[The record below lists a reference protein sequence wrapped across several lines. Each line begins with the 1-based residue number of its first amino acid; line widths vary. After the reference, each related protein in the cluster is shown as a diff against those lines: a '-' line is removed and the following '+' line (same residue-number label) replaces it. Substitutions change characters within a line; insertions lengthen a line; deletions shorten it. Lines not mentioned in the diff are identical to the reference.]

1 MDMENTTL
9 EMLEFNKILDILAGY
24 ASFSVSRDLILGLRP
39 SYSRE
44 VVSMRLRQSAEARRL
59 LSLRPN
65 FSIGQV
71 IDIREDVKA
80 AAKGKTLEPMALL
93 QIKETMAVCRNVR
106 NNLKKLGTELP
117 EVWQIAQN
125 MQEFHNLEKNIE
137 QCIDT
142 SGDVKD
148 TASPLLGS
156 LRQQLRENRQR
167 LILKLES
174 ILKSKSGQKFTQEAY
189 ITERD
194 NRYVIPVK
202 AEFKKDIGGIVHDIS
217 NTGNTV
223 FMEPLEVVEQGN
235 ELRQLSLEEKQEI
248 WRILSGLSQ
257 KIGECAGE
265 ISSSL
270 EMLAEIDL
278 LLAKARYAEG
288 IKAVEPRLIPDDVN
302 GETAAATRYNQI
314 RLVKARHPL
323 LKGEAVPLDVEI
335 GRDYRILV
343 ITGPNAGGKTVAL
356 KTIGLLALMTQTGIP
371 IPASEESLMPVFDG
385 IYSDIGDQQ
394 SIEQT
399 LSTFSWH
406 ISNIS
411 NIMCQSTRDSLIL
424 LDELGISTDP
434 EEGSALARAILLDFL
449 EKGTLVVATTH
460 YNDLKAFAHVTQGMQ
475 NASMDF
481 NSVTLM
487 PTYRLNTGI
496 PGRSNAISV
505 AERMGLSSHIIQRA
519 QGMLSRGSHE
529 IEMLLND
536 LLKEKHEYE
545 KLIQDLLRD
554 KVELGKMAQ
563 KLRQDETALAHRE
576 YKLFNDIGDTLMQET
591 AKLQLAIREAEAEL
605 RKARRRDSI
614 EKAKKLSVKMQAEI
628 DAKTEQARSLLVQD
642 LPRAR
647 VKAGLGDVVRVRNRN
662 IEGVLVSL
670 DEKNHQVE
678 VRIGNTKLQ
687 LDMDEI
693 EEVIRLPE
701 ESIGQYSQLRK
712 RGQKGSGISL
722 EMDLRGRRADEVEA
736 ALDRF
741 LNDAF
746 LYNLRRVR
754 IIHGYATGTVR
765 KIVREMLASH
775 ELVSAYEP
783 GGKEDGGDGVT
794 LVDMKI

>member
-1 MDMENTTL
+1 MENTTL

-24 ASFSVSRDLILGLRP
+24 ASFSVSRDLIRELRP

-44 VVSMRLRQSAEARRL
+44 VVRMRLKQSAEARRL

-71 IDIREDVKA
+71 IDIREDVKT
-80 AAKGKTLEPMALL
+80 AAKGKTLEPLTLL
-93 QIKETMAVCRNVR
+93 QIKETMAACRNVR
-106 NNLKKLGTELP
+106 NNLKKLGMELP
-117 EVWQIAQN
+117 EVWQVAQN
-125 MQEFHNLEKNIE
+125 MKEFHELEKDIE
-137 QCIDT
+137 QCVDT
-142 SGDVKD
+142 SGEVQDA
-148 TASPLLGS
+148 ASPLLGS

-174 ILKSKSGQKFTQEAY
+174 IVKSRSGQKFAQEAY

-202 AEFKKDIGGIVHDIS
+202 AEFKKDIRGIIHDIS

-235 ELRQLSLEEKQEI
+235 ELRQMSLEEKQEI

-257 KIGECAGE
+257 KIGERESE

-270 EMLAEIDL
+270 EVLAEIDL
-278 LLAKARYAEG
+278 LLAKARYAEE
-288 IKAVEPRLIPDDVN
+288 INAVEPRLSQDDVS
-302 GETAAATRYNQI
+302 GDAVAAGQYNQV

-323 LKGEAVPLDVEI
+323 LKGKAIPLDVEI

-356 KTIGLLALMTQTGIP
+356 KTIGLLALMTQAGIP
-371 IPASEESLMPVFDG
+371 IPASENSLMPVFNG

-411 NIMCQSTRDSLIL
+411 NIMRKSTRDSLIL

-434 EEGSALARAILLDFL
+434 EEGSALARAILLDLL
-449 EKGTLVVATTH
+449 EKGSLAVSTTH

-481 NSVTLM
+481 DSVTLI

-519 QGMLSRGSHE
+519 QGMLSSGSHE

-545 KLIQDLLRD
+545 KMIQDLQRD
-554 KVELGKMAQ
+554 KEELGKLAQ
-563 KLRQDETALAHRE
+563 KLRQDEAALAQREHR
-576 YKLFNDIGDTLMQET
+576 LLNDIGDTLMQET

-605 RKARRRDSI
+605 KKAHRRDSI
-614 EKAKKLSVKMQAEI
+614 ERAKKLSVRMQAEI

-642 LPRAR
+642 LPHAR
-647 VKAGLGDVVRVRNRN
+647 VKAGLGDIVRMRNRN

-678 VRIGNTKLQ
+678 VRVGNTKLQ

-693 EEVIRLPE
+693 EEVVRLPE
-701 ESIGQYSQLRK
+701 ESISQYPQLRK
-712 RGQKGSGISL
+712 RGHKGSVPSL
-722 EMDLRGRRADEVEA
+722 ELDLRGRRSDE
-736 ALDRF
+736 
-741 LNDAF
+741 
-746 LYNLRRVR
+746 
-754 IIHGYATGTVR
+754 
-765 KIVREMLASH
+765 
-775 ELVSAYEP
+775 
-783 GGKEDGGDGVT
+783 
-794 LVDMKI
+794 